1 MSTVVNKS
9 TREYI
14 TKNPV
19 RSSIG
24 AIGYGAVNAIELGVE
39 VINTL
44 RSANSLIHRQIRMAD
59 KESAIEEAELDIEL
73 AKLTKPTRKA

>member
-1 MSTVVNKS
+1 MQTEINKQS
-9 TREYI
+9 REYI

-24 AIGYGAVNAIELGVE
+24 SIGYGTVNAVELAVE
-39 VINTL
+39 VIGTL

-59 KESAIEEAELDIEL
+59 KESAIEEAQLDIEL
-73 AKLTKPTRKA
+73 DKLTMAQA

>member
-1 MSTVVNKS
+1 MQQTINKQS
-9 TREYI
+9 REYI

-24 AIGYGAVNAIELGVE
+24 SIGYGTVNAVELAVE
-39 VINTL
+39 VIGTL

-59 KESAIEEAELDIEL
+59 KESALEEAQLDIEL
-73 AKLTKPTRKA
+73 AKLTMAQA

>member
-1 MSTVVNKS
+1 MQQTINKQS
-9 TREYI
+9 REYI

-24 AIGYGAVNAIELGVE
+24 SIGYGTVNAVELAVE
-39 VINTL
+39 VIGTL

-59 KESAIEEAELDIEL
+59 KESALEEAQLDIEL
-73 AKLTKPTRKA
+73 AKLTMANA